1 MNSQMETDMRGSS
14 IQGNSLF
21 QQEEGGSSP
30 TLPLQVREISLQVAR
45 PFIEHWHYSHKT
57 PTGKGD

>member
-1 MNSQMETDMRGSS
+1 MRGSS